1 MLSARLFPFRP
12 SLTSLAASSSHHT
25 SHLHQ
30 SGSLRAYAT
39 TPTDSKGSGKQSPT
53 DSPEGE
59 KATKHDASH
68 ANPRPDHQGAVGAA
82 RDEIRGITRDVA
94 ELISGKSGQP
104 PAMAAMEQSSH
115 SHGSTVKDDF
125 YEITTSIVSSV
136 PKPAL
141 YFGLAGTLPYLGT
154 SLATVYLARQ
164 AALAAAGEKG
174 YDLASSLT
182 ALHTVEHVQITYGAI
197 ILSFLGAIH
206 WGMEFAQLGGAQGY
220 RRLALGV
227 IPVLLAWPT
236 TFLSHG
242 VALATQWTGFT
253 LMWFLD
259 QRASTI
265 GWTTSWYSTYRFYLS
280 IIVGFS
286 IIGTFAGTGYYGAGA
301 GAVSDANAK
310 HSQHTTERVSPVAR
324 LNKIK
329 VKDTKGGKLSGQI
342 GGEIALEE
350 NETGEGYGKLRNIR
364 KEEEAEEEERQKEE
378 EEKEKAKQEENE
390 RQDEREA
397 SQIQNSKGIK
407 KGQKS
412 DKGMKSAGGQKG
424 DKGDKAG
431 AEIGEE
437 DGDESDETEGNDE
450 KGEDEG
456 KDKDQGAKTSKKG
469 ESKQD
474 KDDKEGEQ
482 DKEDEGGEKNGEEE
496 QKEGEEKTEGEKKDA
511 KKDDKEGENEGKKKE
526 DKKQEKDKSKKSQK

>member
-1 MLSARLFPFRP
+1 
-12 SLTSLAASSSHHT
+12 
-25 SHLHQ
+25 
-30 SGSLRAYAT
+30 
-39 TPTDSKGSGKQSPT
+39 
-53 DSPEGE
+53 
-59 KATKHDASH
+59 
-68 ANPRPDHQGAVGAA
+68 
-82 RDEIRGITRDVA
+82 
-94 ELISGKSGQP
+94 
-104 PAMAAMEQSSH
+104 MAAMEQSSH

-407 KGQKS
+407 KGQKVRSGEEDAHDQS